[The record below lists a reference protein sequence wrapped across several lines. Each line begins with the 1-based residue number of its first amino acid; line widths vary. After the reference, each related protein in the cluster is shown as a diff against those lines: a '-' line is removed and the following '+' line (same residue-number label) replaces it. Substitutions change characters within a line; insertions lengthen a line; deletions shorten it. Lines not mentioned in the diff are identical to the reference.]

1 MNWYFKFKRYL
12 KDKNVRHTINKV
24 LEGYDFDY
32 AYLLDIELS
41 KMKAMYD
48 YFSKYGMSES
58 NDRMLQT
65 LKRTIT
71 ILDLL
76 LNEDFCEVSINEVP
90 DPSSKLEEIVGKVE
104 YRCLVNV
111 NFSNIKRFLPE
122 VDEVS
127 IDIYKKFPDIL
138 YMEKLWNLYNKMRAE
153 YTRTWWD

>member
-1 MNWYFKFKRYL
+1 MNWYFKLKRYF

-32 AYLLDIELS
+32 SYLLDIELS
-41 KMKAMYD
+41 KMKAMYN
-48 YFSKYGMSES
+48 YFSKYGISES

-90 DPSSKLEEIVGKVE
+90 DPSSKLEEIVGKIE
-104 YRCLVNV
+104 YRCLVKV

-122 VDEVS
+122 VNEVS
-127 IDIYKKFPDIL
+127 IDTYKKFPDIL

>member
-1 MNWYFKFKRYL
+1 MNWYFKLKRYF

-24 LEGYDFDY
+24 LEGFDFDY
-32 AYLLDIELS
+32 SYLLDIELS

-71 ILDLL
+71 ILDLF

-90 DPSSKLEEIVGKVE
+90 DPSSKLEEIVGKIE

-111 NFSNIKRFLPE
+111 NFSNVKRFLPE

-127 IDIYKKFPDIL
+127 IDTYKKFPDIL

>member
-12 KDKNVRHTINKV
+12 KDKNVRYTINKV

>member
-1 MNWYFKFKRYL
+1 MKWYIKLKRYL

-32 AYLLDIELS
+32 SYLLDIELS

-48 YFSKYGMSES
+48 YFSKYGISES

-71 ILDLL
+71 ILDLF

-90 DPSSKLEEIVGKVE
+90 DPSSKLEEIVGKIE
-104 YRCLVNV
+104 YRCLVKV

-127 IDIYKKFPDIL
+127 IDTYKKFPDIL

>member
-1 MNWYFKFKRYL
+1 MNWYFKLKRYF

-32 AYLLDIELS
+32 SYLLDIELS

-127 IDIYKKFPDIL
+127 INTYKKFPDIL

>member
-71 ILDLL
+71 IL
-76 LNEDFCEVSINEVP
+76 
-90 DPSSKLEEIVGKVE
+90 
-104 YRCLVNV
+104 
-111 NFSNIKRFLPE
+111 
-122 VDEVS
+122 
-127 IDIYKKFPDIL
+127 
-138 YMEKLWNLYNKMRAE
+138 AQ
-153 YTRTWWD
+153 

>member
-1 MNWYFKFKRYL
+1 MNWYFKLKRYF

-32 AYLLDIELS
+32 SYLLDIELS

-90 DPSSKLEEIVGKVE
+90 DPSSKLEEIVGKIE

-127 IDIYKKFPDIL
+127 IDTYKKFPDIL

>member
-1 MNWYFKFKRYL
+1 MNWYFKLKRYF

-32 AYLLDIELS
+32 SYLLDIELS

-58 NDRMLQT
+58 NDRILQT

-127 IDIYKKFPDIL
+127 IDTYKKFPDIL